1 MWRSSPVHACSNGYL
16 LRALQLHPNTTLP
29 AWNLSSACCYL
40 CCFAFTRPIV
50 HCGGDGLSS
59 TQVTRMVVFFLWF
72 CLYVPCTGYTVF
84 ICRER
89 INVVKSEINF
99 IFFCK
104 NEEVPERTA
113 ITCPRLTSI
122 LFHSSPAQAVCA
134 TSLGRADFKVQ
145 VILKTVDFWSRQLQ
159 GRGVQPAV
167 LLLTRTNVK
176 AVLQHLQC
184 HKAVIRDRR
193 LKPTG
198 IGGFLVPCSE
208 GWPGR
213 VKFISV
219 QKARILSERYWI
231 PVPRVSAALQQCS
244 GSWPALCTLG
254 IAPKGAERQ
263 EAGGFITSFLLC
275 AMATLFCSCAMRIAE
290 VLHFFFYILFQV
302 RFFVFLSIHL
312 GVRKFSL
319 QGVTLRSALDVQQN
333 QMASVTEGMP
343 YFLKTNSFCDENTPL
358 FSQHGHPR
366 RHTNGDPETKTQ
378 SMESKTIRAGA
389 SCLVSWV
396 CLTHQKEAKQQGQ
409 KCRRISGAW

>member
-1 MWRSSPVHACSNGYL
+1 MPES
-16 LRALQLHPNTTLP
+16 TT
-29 AWNLSSACCYL
+29 
-40 CCFAFTRPIV
+40 
-50 HCGGDGLSS
+50 
-59 TQVTRMVVFFLWF
+59 
-72 CLYVPCTGYTVF
+72 
-84 ICRER
+84 
-89 INVVKSEINF
+89 
-99 IFFCK
+99 
-104 NEEVPERTA
+104 

-134 TSLGRADFKVQ
+134 TSLERADFKVQ

-167 LLLTRTNVK
+167 LLFTRTNVK

-193 LKPTG
+193 LMPTG

-219 QKARILSERYWI
+219 QKPRILSEHYWI
-231 PVPRVSAALQQCS
+231 PVPRLSVALQQCS

-275 AMATLFCSCAMRIAE
+275 VMATLFCSCAMRIAE

-302 RFFVFLSIHL
+302 RFFCLLVHSPGGEKVQPARCDSPVCF
-312 GVRKFSL
+312 GC
-319 QGVTLRSALDVQQN
+319 SAELN
-333 QMASVTEGMP
+333 GIGYWRNA
-343 YFLKTNSFCDENTPL
+343 L
-358 FSQHGHPR
+358 FSENQQFLQWKHTPFFPTWPSRQAHKWGPRNQNSEHGVKNHKSRSIVPCQLGLPHPSER
-366 RHTNGDPETKTQ
+366 GKAAETKMQ
-378 SMESKTIRAGA
+378 ENQW
-389 SCLVSWV
+389 CLV
-396 CLTHQKEAKQQGQ
+396 
-409 KCRRISGAW
+409 GAV